1 MKLLQKQTVCNSFD
15 SEKIKPR
22 NKLKEINS
30 VSLLFLK
37 KYNKELKD
45 SKLKKYYI
53 MQLPGALLDPGS
65 KSKKIHLEKISLYFR
80 KWNFLALILKNFRKQ
95 MPEKNS
101 LYFREQKP

>member
-1 MKLLQKQTVCNSFD
+1 
-15 SEKIKPR
+15 
-22 NKLKEINS
+22 
-30 VSLLFLK
+30 
-37 KYNKELKD
+37 
-45 SKLKKYYI
+45 